1 MAHVCAGNSITD
13 QVAMGYQG
21 QTGLKKWKMAVIAV
35 VTVSGAALFI
45 IAAVVLWARCQAKRP
60 AQIVRCKVYK
70 DCRMRCTSEG
80 QLTERTCICAECS
93 EPLFIP
99 ALSGRNATCTQHSN
113 AKSPVNAVL

>member
-45 IAAVVLWARCQAKRP
+45 IAAVVLWARCQAKRL

-70 DCRMRCTSEG
+70 DCRMQCTSEG
-80 QLTERTCICAECS
+80 QLTECTCICAECS

-99 ALSGRNATCTQHSN
+99 DLSGRNATCTQHSN